1 MLLGINAT
9 RAYQLIEQPQPIRTD
24 RILPKE
30 FPPCPNSPYAS
41 GYDWL
46 FIYERQIAAFLET
59 WLKPYRWELIGQRGI
74 ICEAL
79 SNAFFHAHAKDP
91 GKLIL
96 LRVMLGK
103 AGIMVEIEDSGR
115 GFPVSRVYE
124 SFMNN
129 RRYFSSAG
137 NGFRLMVENPNFGV
151 FYSPA
156 GTIFYLLHLFSSN
169 LADMTELHIV
179 DNANGR

>member
-9 RAYQLIEQPQPIRTD
+9 RAYQLIDQPQPIRTD

-46 FIYERQIAAFLET
+46 FIYERQIAAFLEK

-179 DNANGR
+179 NNAHSR

>member
-9 RAYQLIEQPQPIRTD
+9 RAYRLIDQPQLIRSD
-24 RILPKE
+24 RIVPQE
-30 FPPCPNSPYAS
+30 FPPCPNSPYAP

-46 FIYERQIAAFLET
+46 FLYERQIAAFLEP
-59 WLKPYRWELIGQRGI
+59 WLKPYRWELIGERGI

-79 SNAFFHAHAKDP
+79 SNAFLHAHAKDP
-91 GKLIL
+91 GKVIL
-96 LRVMLGK
+96 LRVLLGK

-115 GFPVSRVYE
+115 GFSVSRVYQG
-124 SFMNN
+124 FMNN

-137 NGFRLMVENPNFGV
+137 NGFRLMAANPNFGI

-156 GTIFYLLHLFSSN
+156 GTILYLVHRFAGDLDRLE
-169 LADMTELHIV
+169 AD
-179 DNANGR
+179 R